1 MNGARCRA
9 MNGLTYRKQTAS
21 EALNDGC
28 IDCSDRVGGGGG
40 GGGGGGKVNAIG
52 FCHLGNP
59 VWLCQGTQKSPPF
72 ATSICPTTPLMGKQ
86 ARRISTHAQKTS
98 VP

>member
-40 GGGGGGKVNAIG
+40 GGGGGGEGECNRLLPSWESSMVV
-52 FCHLGNP
+52 P
-59 VWLCQGTQKSPPF
+59 RYPEVSSLCN
-72 ATSICPTTPLMGKQ
+72 
-86 ARRISTHAQKTS
+86 
-98 VP
+98 